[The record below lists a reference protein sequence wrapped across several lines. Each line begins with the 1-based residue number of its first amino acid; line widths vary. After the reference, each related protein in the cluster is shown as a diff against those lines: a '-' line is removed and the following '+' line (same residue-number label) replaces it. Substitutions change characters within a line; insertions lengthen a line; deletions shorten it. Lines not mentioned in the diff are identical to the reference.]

1 MFRPLRSFICHANF
15 IPYSVLLFMHENG
28 PHGSKRCRLRLQA
41 KTRHTG
47 LNVFWTAFQS
57 SILFTRKLLCYGN
70 VFTSVR
76 AYSGNV
82 KSGNVVYT
90 CVSSVVSMPI
100 LALSDALYCTTDF
113 LSRKRK
119 LWLILNMER

>member
-1 MFRPLRSFICHANF
+1 MSRPLRSFICNANF
-15 IPYSVLLFMHENG
+15 IPCSVLLFMHENG

-47 LNVFWTAFQS
+47 LNLFWTAFQN
-57 SILFTRKLLCYGN
+57 SIFFTIKLPYYRN
-70 VFTSVR
+70 IFTSVR

-82 KSGNVVYT
+82 KSSNVVYT

-113 LSRKRK
+113 VSRTQSCGSF
-119 LWLILNMER
+119 